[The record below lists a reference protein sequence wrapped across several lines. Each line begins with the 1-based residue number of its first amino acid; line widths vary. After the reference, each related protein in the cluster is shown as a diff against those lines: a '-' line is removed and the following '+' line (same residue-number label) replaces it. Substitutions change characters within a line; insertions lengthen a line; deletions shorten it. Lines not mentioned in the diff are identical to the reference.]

1 MKRYMHCLVCIL
13 AIVML
18 LSGCVTQR
26 YIQRNDEDFQTR
38 LNLIATE
45 MAFIDKSYRNP
56 STGEF
61 SEEGKEKM
69 NQLHGE
75 FEKWKEDHQNFE
87 KSTQGKLVVGDVT
100 MTMGWP
106 GGHSSNDYVTKQDL
120 WFMQQQIENRINQ
133 LR

>member
-1 MKRYMHCLVCIL
+1 MRRLMNCFVFTL
-13 AIVML
+13 AAFML

-38 LNLIATE
+38 LNLIAME
-45 MAFIDKSYRNP
+45 MAFIDKSYRSP

-69 NQLHGE
+69 RQLHGE

-87 KSTQGKLVVGDVT
+87 KSTQGKLVLESVT
-100 MTMGWP
+100 VGWP
-106 GGHSSNDYVTKQDL
+106 GGHSSDAYVTKQDL